1 MAAKPRSSSKLAAIP
16 GLSRFRIATLI
27 YGVVAVLLGVS
38 IVLGW
43 GRIQLLDTIDRD
55 FNRLQQV
62 SRVSRVAADLGTRMS
77 ALSSSIREY
86 LASEA
91 TLPPKQI
98 RESIDAIRQT
108 VLAAQSELPNDQYQ
122 TQRLEQDLESYLRA
136 FDAVVEV
143 RKQRRERLLVLAR
156 LEEGVQADMD
166 LLVTRIQASGG
177 VAAIQEGFALHQ
189 KYRRVREAEL
199 TYLLDRGTVM
209 ARTAQAEY
217 AGFRARLDAL
227 RGGNAAVIDIR
238 ERIVPKLGGYA
249 AAFDAVVEATERLDS
264 GTSGMLDEQDARV
277 RSFIELLNE
286 RAQVGE
292 GYAVSSFR
300 SVLSGAFRS
309 NFVAT
314 ATLIAA
320 GIFVAYLL
328 LRYLVYPLTQMTS
341 AMTRIAAEDY
351 ATPLPTTHR
360 RDEIGAMAKSLA
372 KFKGALL
379 NVKAAQSQAE
389 QASRAKSEFLANM
402 SHELRTP
409 LNAIIGLSDMMTE
422 EVREGVADPQF
433 APKPAEIEEGL
444 TRMNRSAKHLLG
456 MINEILDFSKVEAGK
471 MALHIEPISLIA
483 VVHEA
488 AATVE
493 PLARRKNLQLR
504 IEVMPDLAAQGV
516 TIESDAHRVRQV
528 LLNLLGNAVKF
539 TESGSVT
546 VRVAAREAGRFYV
559 CEVVDT
565 GVGIAAGD
573 LARLFQDFMQVDTSV
588 TRKHGGTG
596 LGLAISRRIAQV
608 LGGDVTV
615 SSIEGAG
622 SVFTL
627 ILPSRSPGGPHLD
640 ESNSGPRLE
649 AGRSGVLR
657 GELPGAP
664 RAAQAI
670 HGSLASPVQSIKP

>member
-1 MAAKPRSSSKLAAIP
+1 MATKSRTSGKLAEIP

-38 IVLGW
+38 VVLGW
-43 GRIQLLDTIDRD
+43 GRIQLLDSIDRD

-77 ALSSSIREY
+77 VLSSSIREY
-86 LASEA
+86 LASDA

-108 VLAAQSELPNDQYQ
+108 VQAARSELPNDQYQ
-122 TQRLEQDLESYLRA
+122 TQRLEKDLDSYLKS

-143 RKQRRERLLVLAR
+143 RKQRQERMVTLAR
-156 LEEGVQADMD
+156 LEEGLQADMD
-166 LLVTRIQASGG
+166 ALVTRIQASGG
-177 VAAIQEGFALHQ
+177 VGAVNEGFALYQ
-189 KYRRVREAEL
+189 KYRRVRESEL
-199 TYLLDRGTVM
+199 TYLLDRSTVM

-217 AGFRARLDAL
+217 SGFRERLDTL
-227 RGGNAAVIDIR
+227 RVTNPAIAELRD
-238 ERIVPKLGGYA
+238 RIVPKMAAYT
-249 AAFDAVVEATERLDS
+249 AAFDAVVDATERLDS
-264 GTSGMLDEQDARV
+264 GTGVMLEDQDAKV
-277 RSFIELLNE
+277 RAFIELLTE
-286 RAQVGE
+286 RAQAGE

-300 SVLSGAFRS
+300 SVLSGAFRT

-314 ATLIAA
+314 ASLIAA
-320 GIFVAYLL
+320 GIFIAYLL

-351 ATPLPTTHR
+351 ATPLPTTQR

-422 EVREGVADPQF
+422 EVREGATDPRLAPRPAD
-433 APKPAEIEEGL
+433 IEEGL

-471 MALHIEPISLIA
+471 MALHIEPISLVA

-488 AATVE
+488 AATIE
-493 PLARRKNLQLR
+493 PLAKRKNLQMR
-504 IEVMPDLAAQGV
+504 VEIMPDLVVPGV

-539 TESGSVT
+539 TETGCIT
-546 VRVAAREAGRFYV
+546 VRVAAREGGRFYA

-573 LARLFQDFMQVDTSV
+573 LARLFQDFTQVDASV

-596 LGLAISRRIAQV
+596 LGLAISRRIAMV

-627 ILPSRSPGGPHLD
+627 VLPKRAAGARDGPVAQ
-640 ESNSGPRLE
+640 PE

-657 GELPGAP
+657 DELPGTP
-664 RAAQAI
+664 P
-670 HGSLASPVQSIKP
+670 SPPTTQSERSPFMPLVQSQKV